1 LCGSYEAGIVLQQS
15 KILRSL
21 EGWREKAIKRADDNR
36 EYRKTEARHQKTIR
50 ELKQTIKGLQQELE
64 DKKKRIR

>member
-1 LCGSYEAGIVLQQS
+1 MCGSSEAGIVLQQS

-21 EGWREKAIKRADDNR
+21 EEWREKAIKRADDNR
-36 EYRKTEARHQKTIR
+36 EHRKTEARHQKTIR

-64 DKKKRIR
+64 DKKKPIR